1 MDYGLRIL
9 SRSGIAVPLVL
20 PTELAHPDTKERHNR
35 MGTKLFVGNLSYNA
49 TEAGLRT
56 TFEADGRQVREVALI
71 MDRDTGRPKGF
82 AFIQM
87 GSEQDAKAAIAA
99 LDGKDLDGRAMKV
112 NEAQDRPAGGRP
124 DGGRGRSGSDYPGGT
139 QHY

>member
-1 MDYGLRIL
+1 
-9 SRSGIAVPLVL
+9 
-20 PTELAHPDTKERHNR
+20 
-35 MGTKLFVGNLSYNA
+35 MGTKLHVGNLSNNS

-56 TFEADGRQVREVALI
+56 TFKADGRQVREVALI

-99 LDGKDLDGRAMKV
+99 LDGKQLDGRAIKV
-112 NEAQDRPAGGRP
+112 SEAKDRPAGGRP
-124 DGGRGRSGSDYPGGT
+124 DGGGGRSGSDYPGGT
-139 QHY
+139 QRY

>member
-1 MDYGLRIL
+1 
-9 SRSGIAVPLVL
+9 
-20 PTELAHPDTKERHNR
+20 
-35 MGTKLFVGNLSYNA
+35 MGTKLYVGNLSYNA

-71 MDRDTGRPKGF
+71 MDRETGRPKGF

-99 LDGKDLDGRAMKV
+99 LDGKELDGRAIKV
-112 NEAQDRPAGGRP
+112 NEAKDRPAGGRP
-124 DGGRGRSGSDYPGGT
+124 DGGGGRSGGGYGGGT
-139 QHY
+139 QRY